1 MSLRNRLLQL
11 ALVVLS
17 LACGIQAQD
26 NQHCSN
32 ATMHGSY
39 GFHATGK
46 GFVAIGRFVFD
57 GNGGLA
63 GKLFVRVPGTNIG
76 PLEIAG
82 TYSVGPDCIMTDDW
96 GGGNVHVSAIVDQG
110 KGYFIMNVPH
120 RLQMRMALTM
130 ERAEGSSPKKLRGP
144 IPIRPSILI
153 IGASS
158 RPAFRSR

>member
-1 MSLRNRLLQL
+1 MLLKNRFLK
-11 ALVVLS
+11 VVLFILPI
-17 LACGIQAQD
+17 LAIASPAGEPVYAIASRVGD
-26 NQHCSN
+26 RETCSN

-39 GFHATGK
+39 GFHATGT

-96 GGGNVHVSAIVDQG
+96 GGGNAHVSAIVDQG
-110 KGYFIMNVPH
+110 KGYFIMNVTPSAPADDG
-120 RLQMRMALTM
+120 LNNG
-130 ERAEGSSPKKLRGP
+130 EGR
-144 IPIRPSILI
+144 RQ
-153 IGASS
+153 
-158 RPAFRSR
+158 

>member
-1 MSLRNRLLQL
+1 MHPARVQASSGDFSQKSQSACADSSSSPNLSEAGGLPSRFPIHQKKERDNMSLRNRLLQL
-11 ALVVLS
+11 TLVVLS

-26 NQHCSN
+26 TQHCSN

-46 GFVAIGRFVFD
+46 EFVAIGRFVFN

-82 TYSVGPDCIMTDDW
+82 TYSVGPDCIMT
-96 GGGNVHVSAIVDQG
+96 
-110 KGYFIMNVPH
+110 
-120 RLQMRMALTM
+120 
-130 ERAEGSSPKKLRGP
+130 
-144 IPIRPSILI
+144 
-153 IGASS
+153 
-158 RPAFRSR
+158 